1 MALTMLAVL
10 ALTEWD
16 RRQLLEHADTDI
28 VSPLRTV
35 LTPLAYLIVRGN
47 RLYRRSDEDM
57 TPM

>member
-10 ALTEWD
+10 ALAEWD
-16 RRQLLEHADTDI
+16 RRQLLERADTDA
-28 VSPLRTV
+28 VSPLRTL
-35 LTPLAYLIVRGN
+35 LTPLAHLIVRGN

>member
-28 VSPLRTV
+28 ASPLQTV